1 MSEATDGHP
10 FDALRLAADELLVLR
25 LPNID
30 SAAMEQYRKYLRGSP
45 FKDRILLISQDVEL
59 AAVIKR

>member
-1 MSEATDGHP
+1 MRSYSE
-10 FDALRLAADELLVLR
+10 
-25 LPNID
+25 
-30 SAAMEQYRKYLRGSP
+30 YLRGSP